1 MNLAQMLPQDQSIAR
16 HFQAV
21 GTITAVEAATLYKV
35 RSITSNISR
44 LRKAGMQISTEF
56 KKDIT
61 GQRYAR
67 YNLSQVAA

>member
-1 MNLAQMLPQDQSIAR
+1 MNKANLLPQDAELLN
-16 HFQAV
+16 HFETV

-35 RSITSNISR
+35 RCITSNISR
-44 LRKAGMQISTEF
+44 LRKHGVAIDTAF

-67 YNLSQVAA
+67 YSVAA

>member
-1 MNLAQMLPQDQSIAR
+1 MNFDNILPQDRDIAN
-16 HFQAV
+16 HFSVV

-35 RSITSNISR
+35 RSLTSNVAR
-44 LRKAGMQISTEF
+44 LRKAGLQITTEF

-67 YNLSQVAA
+67 YSVAA